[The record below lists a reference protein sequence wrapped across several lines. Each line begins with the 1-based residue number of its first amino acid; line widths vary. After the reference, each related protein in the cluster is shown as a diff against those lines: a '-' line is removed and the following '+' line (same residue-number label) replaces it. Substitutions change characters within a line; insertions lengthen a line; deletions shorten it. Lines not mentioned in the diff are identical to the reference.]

1 VFTLYL
7 AWRQVSFFF
16 ILLPILLASGA
27 LWWVK
32 LICCLKS
39 TSPFHPRIVGQRW
52 YQQADGR
59 ADFNKLLSADNP
71 AVKARHGLCELFK
84 KLSAR
89 KLRTQIHTKSLL
101 IPNNLPVLLGGFVLS
116 LLSQWTA
123 PSLAS
128 TVTGLIF
135 SLSRSAAVSINFHT
149 TKHLLFVLISAMPPF
164 WLAPFARPSKFTRAS
179 S

>member
-1 VFTLYL
+1 MDTLDKAKEEAERLADQMKKSAEQIHQEVKERLNNPDPYNRVIHQLRTGHMVALGVEVFTLYL

-27 LWWVK
+27 LW
-32 LICCLKS
+32 
-39 TSPFHPRIVGQRW
+39 IVGQRW

-71 AVKARHGLCELFK
+71 AVKARHGLF
-84 KLSAR
+84 
-89 KLRTQIHTKSLL
+89 
-101 IPNNLPVLLGGFVLS
+101 LLGGFVLS

-135 SLSRSAAVSINFHT
+135 SLSSHAAVLVGAVCTAIEVYEGVKLKN
-149 TKHLLFVLISAMPPF
+149 
-164 WLAPFARPSKFTRAS
+164 R
-179 S
+179 